1 MGTWKV
7 LIINMARKEF
17 ERFRQEIRLW
27 MDSHPNEYD
36 AFVEEMNGK
45 SFTGIQRVYMLAM
58 RLAPQ
63 LMAKTKEQ
71 IHGDLNR
78 TEPDGTIFTADD
90 TLAQQLVSEFRNTEK
105 SSLVPAVLSW
115 LYYGRCYET
124 MVERLEGLI
133 KESEN
138 RVHKWLCGFMIK
150 FVIRGSIRN
159 RMRTRED
166 WERYRRERIMSPLD
180 AAIDSLLPKDKEIQ
194 QPSPAQRT
202 GIRQPGDRTLSAL
215 ILADDKQRIIEKIH
229 TRLASKSTQ
238 RDIAMM
244 KVALE
249 EAGITVNCSV
259 RTFRDALQAEFPKY
273 VIVLERGIQRCYKFL
288 LDTNTRTGK
297 LQKDIGEDRILIDE
311 IIRYFTD
318 AG

>member
-1 MGTWKV
+1 
-7 LIINMARKEF
+7 MACEEF
-17 ERFRQEIRLW
+17 ERFKQEIRSW
-27 MDSHPNEYD
+27 MDCHPDEYD

-63 LMAKTKEQ
+63 LMAKARREL
-71 IHGDLNR
+71 HGDQ
-78 TEPDGTIFTADD
+78 TCEEADFVVVLAD
-90 TLAQQLVSEFRNTEK
+90 ETLASQLVSEFHNTDQ
-105 SSLVPAVLSW
+105 SSIVPAMLAW

-124 MVERLEGLI
+124 MVERLEELI
-133 KESEN
+133 EESEN
-138 RVHKWLCGFMIK
+138 RINKWLCNLMIK

-159 RMRTRED
+159 GMRTRED
-166 WERYRRERIMSPLD
+166 WERYRRERTMSPLD
-180 AAIDSLLPKDKEIQ
+180 AAIDSLPPKDKEML
-194 QPSPAQRT
+194 QPCPAQRT
-202 GIRQPGDRTLSAL
+202 GIRRSDDRTLSAL
-215 ILADDKQRIIEKIH
+215 ILADDKQRIIEKIR

-249 EAGITVNCSV
+249 EAGITMNCSV
-259 RTFRDALQAEFPKY
+259 RTFRDALQAEFPEY
-273 VIVLERGIQRCYKFL
+273 AIVLERGIQRCYKFL
-288 LDTNTRTGK
+288 LDTNARTGK

-318 AG
+318 AE